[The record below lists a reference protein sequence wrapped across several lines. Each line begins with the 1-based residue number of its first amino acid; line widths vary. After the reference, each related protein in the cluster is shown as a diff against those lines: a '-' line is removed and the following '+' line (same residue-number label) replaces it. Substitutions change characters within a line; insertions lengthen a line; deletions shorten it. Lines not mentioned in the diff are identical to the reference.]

1 MSPRFVVMA
10 VLSSIILC
18 QIGLFA
24 VAEAEKTPD
33 FGLQRSQGVH
43 ETEQNTILDS
53 RTQLK
58 ITTKNGFNSVIDL
71 VVTVDP
77 PNRGVEATIN
87 GKTSLTI
94 DPKKE
99 NAGLSVHVS
108 DDAPDGDY
116 KVTITGTS
124 IINGKKVERVTFFTV
139 KVKPPSEFFLK
150 ANPSSITIPQGGSGF
165 TTVKATATKSFKN
178 PINLEVWFKST
189 GFSSKFSGDGQ
200 LTMEMITQSF
210 TEWFIEPKQGKPTNT
225 KLEIKVNPHVAPGTY
240 YATIEG
246 TMQNVQ
252 FGTPKHSIPLTI
264 HVTAN
269 PEFAHLQVPTLFDMD
284 FEHRQE
290 TVQMG
295 SMLLNDVTV
304 WSERP
309 DETITFTVSVSPSNK
324 GVSAD
329 INQKRIIPNNL
340 PATGVFVTVAVSD
353 SAEPGKYTVIL
364 TGVTSTLSGKEL
376 TQSTSFDVIVP
387 EKNKK
392 TVEPKTEKT
401 LIGTDAIKEIKISKD
416 DVKKLYTI
424 AKLHEATATS
434 LSSVNDQQKIILQK
448 ATAAANKAIT
458 KEQKDKLKPL
468 LKEQDSDKKDIKVI
482 QNYSKKVSNTIKK
495 LAQKQGIKQS
505 ELDKITKTA
514 KSGNQLKGD
523 PVNQLKQDA
532 INAKNNLDEAKKF
545 QEETDLAKIAVQIG
559 NILPDSEGRS
569 DFEKRMEKRFE
580 EQHARE
586 NARQD
591 REREQKLAK
600 QQEEAD
606 EKSKQHVID
615 MMQQLLELVQKQ
627 EQAQTDSILNTLPD
641 PYEQTQNKD
650 PVAKKDPSKP
660 VTTAN
665 VIPLQSKRGTYSEPT
680 NPCTSKNLTI
690 EAMWILSKSS
700 NIDSGSATVLIL
712 DLGNN
717 KPKTPTSV
725 SKNIDDGVIRYS
737 GYAEHPGH
745 YQLWLSEIDDKIVQG
760 SIIDIVI
767 PNLCTSTSPP
777 PAIAEPGGGGF
788 NVEPTN
794 TKPTL
799 TIPKQITQE
808 ATGPSGALVEYVP
821 TGIDKEDGF
830 ITPICNPPPYSI
842 FPIGATTVS
851 CTVTDSNG
859 NSVSGSFTVTIRD
872 TTPPNIPAFQPRE
885 GVKDESGIQVFYEVT
900 ATDLVDGAVQ
910 VSCNYPS
917 GYKFPIGVTV
927 LTCTAS
933 DSHGNQSSR
942 SLQITVTSTQSGQ

>member
-1 MSPRFVVMA
+1 MSPKFVVMA
-10 VLSSIILC
+10 VLTSIILC

-124 IINGKKVERVTFFTV
+124 IINGKKVERITFFTV

-252 FGTPKHSIPLTI
+252 FGAPKHSIPLTI

-295 SMLLNDVTV
+295 SMLLNDITV

-309 DETITFTVSVSPSNK
+309 DETITFTVSVSPPNK

-329 INQKRIIPNNL
+329 INQKRIIPNKL
-340 PATGVFVTVAVSD
+340 PATGVFVMVAVSD

-376 TQSTSFDVIVP
+376 TQSASFDVIVP

-392 TVEPKTEKT
+392 TVEPKNSEQ
-401 LIGTDAIKEIKISKD
+401 
-416 DVKKLYTI
+416 
-424 AKLHEATATS
+424 S
-434 LSSVNDQQKIILQK
+434 L
-448 ATAAANKAIT
+448 
-458 KEQKDKLKPL
+458 
-468 LKEQDSDKKDIKVI
+468 I
-482 QNYSKKVSNTIKK
+482 QNDPSKSSTIKK
-495 LAQKQGIKQS
+495 AEFAQIRAELGKLYQISKHGEKLASLIKNANDDESKALKKMSGDIKSVYSKTKNTDAKKLDEKIQKQIKDAEVDKKQIS
-505 ELDKITKTA
+505 AIDSASKKITKQIISIAKDNDIKKTELDKI
-514 KSGNQLKGD
+514 
-523 PVNQLKQDA
+523 
-532 INAKNNLDEAKKF
+532 IKNDKK
-545 QEETDLAKIAVQIG
+545 
-559 NILPDSEGRS
+559 N
-569 DFEKRMEKRFE
+569 
-580 EQHARE
+580 
-586 NARQD
+586 
-591 REREQKLAK
+591 
-600 QQEEAD
+600 
-606 EKSKQHVID
+606 
-615 MMQQLLELVQKQ
+615 
-627 EQAQTDSILNTLPD
+627 TDSNKPQSLNKIKEHYVAAYNEIFDDDEMYRTVSPTASAIADYWDNVMTTLPSD
-641 PYEQTQNKD
+641 PEQISEDTIR
-650 PVAKKDPSKP
+650 AIDPS
-660 VTTAN
+660 
-665 VIPLQSKRGTYSEPT
+665 G
-680 NPCTSKNLTI
+680 
-690 EAMWILSKSS
+690 LSSIKKES
-700 NIDSGSATVLIL
+700 IL
-712 DLGNN
+712 DDLDPTIRGPDVNESKEKPN
-717 KPKTPTSV
+717 TEENDPNAPPESILDDVDTDYAPDARAPKEKPKTTPSGIDHRRIALDDMLIIEQSLAQELQDYLRDKMLQIDLERQLKDLKQKITITDTKKPIIQKDPTKLPETKTDTKPKSTQPE
-725 SKNIDDGVIRYS
+725 KTEKPVI
-737 GYAEHPGH
+737 
-745 YQLWLSEIDDKIVQG
+745 QKD
-760 SIIDIVI
+760 
-767 PNLCTSTSPP
+767 
-777 PAIAEPGGGGF
+777 
-788 NVEPTN
+788 PTITKPSN

-799 TIPKQITQE
+799 SIPKQVTYE
-808 ATGPSGALVEYVP
+808 ATGPSGANVVFS
-821 TGIDKEDGF
+821 TSSQDKEDGSL
-830 ITPICNPPPYSI
+830 IPVCTPTSGST
-842 FPIGATTVS
+842 FPIGTTSVS
-851 CTVTDSNG
+851 CTVTDSNN
-859 NSVSGSFTVTIRD
+859 NSVSGSFTITVRD
-872 TTPPNIPAFQPRE
+872 TTPPAFAPFQPTE
-885 GVKDESGIQVFYEVT
+885 GVRDDSGVQVFFDVT
-900 ATDLVDGAVQ
+900 ANDLVDGNVP
-910 VSCNYPS
+910 VSCNYQS
-917 GYKFPIGVTV
+917 GYKFPPGVTE
-927 LTCTAS
+927 LKCTAS
-933 DSHGNQSSR
+933 DSRGNQSTKTV
-942 SLQITVTSTQSGQ
+942 QITVTVTESGQ

>member
-1 MSPRFVVMA
+1 MA

-77 PNRGVEATIN
+77 PNLGVEATIN
-87 GKTSLTI
+87 GKTSLSI

-124 IINGKKVERVTFFTV
+124 IINGKKVERITFFTV
-139 KVKPPSEFFLK
+139 KVKPPSEFSLK

-165 TTVKATATKSFKN
+165 TTVKAIATKSFKN

-252 FGTPKHSIPLTI
+252 FGAPKHSIPLTI

-295 SMLLNDVTV
+295 SMLLNDITV

-309 DETITFTVSVSPSNK
+309 DETITFTVSVSPPNK
-324 GVSAD
+324 GVAAD
-329 INQKRIIPNNL
+329 INQKRIIPNKL
-340 PATGVFVTVAVSD
+340 PAMGVFVTVAVSD

-392 TVEPKTEKT
+392 TVESKTEKT
-401 LIGTDAIKEIKISKD
+401 LINTDAINEIKISKD
-416 DVKKLYTI
+416 DIKKLYRI

-448 ATAAANKAIT
+448 ATASANKAIT

-468 LKEQDSDKKDIKVI
+468 LKEQDSDKKDINAI
-482 QNYSKKVSNTIKK
+482 QDYAKKVSNTIKK
-495 LAQKQGIKQS
+495 LAQKEGLKSS
-505 ELDKITKTA
+505 ELDKITKTV
-514 KSGNQLKGD
+514 KSGKPLKDG
-523 PVNQLKQDA
+523 PANQLKQDA
-532 INAKNNLDEAKKF
+532 TNAKNNLDEAKKF
-545 QEETDLAKIAVQIG
+545 QEEIDLAKIAIQIG
-559 NILPDSEGRS
+559 EILPDSEGRS
-569 DFEKRMEKRFE
+569 NFEQRMEKRFE
-580 EQHARE
+580 EQYARE
-586 NARQD
+586 RAQEN

-600 QQEEAD
+600 QQEDAD
-606 EKSKQHVID
+606 EKSKQHVLD
-615 MMQQLLELVQKQ
+615 MMQQLLELVQKD
-627 EQAQTDSILNTLPD
+627 EQAQTGSILDTIPDATLQD
-641 PYEQTQNKD
+641 LFGVSK
-650 PVAKKDPSKP
+650 PVVKTDPSKP
-660 VTTAN
+660 VTNPNTSQK
-665 VIPLQSKRGTYSEPT
+665 IKLQSKNISSAPPSNPCVDVRSTVLATWIIDRASGVNAGKARITIADAKEEIENEFYIPEFHEVSAQDGVVQLSAKVRPGTYSV
-680 NPCTSKNLTI
+680 SL
-690 EAMWILSKSS
+690 
-700 NIDSGSATVLIL
+700 
-712 DLGNN
+712 NN
-717 KPKTPTSV
+717 V
-725 SKNIDDGVIRYS
+725 DG
-737 GYAEHPGH
+737 
-745 YQLWLSEIDDKIVQG
+745 KIVENSRL
-760 SIIDIVI
+760 SITI
-767 PNLCTSTSPP
+767 PNLCTTTPPSAVLVEPGTGTNPP
-777 PAIAEPGGGGF
+777 PK
-788 NVEPTN
+788 TN

-808 ATGPSGALVEYVP
+808 ATSSAGATVNYPTSGQ
-821 TGIDKEDGF
+821 DKEDGA
-830 ITPICNPPPYSI
+830 ITPSCSHPSGYV

-851 CTVTDSNG
+851 CTVDDSDG
-859 NSVSGSFTVTIRD
+859 NSVSGTFTVTIRD
-872 TTPPNIPAFQPRE
+872 TTPPNIAAFKPTE
-885 GVKDESGIQVFYEVT
+885 GTRDDTGVVVFYEIT
-900 ATDLVDGAVQ
+900 ATDAVDGNVP
-910 VSCNYPS
+910 VNCNYPS
-917 GYKFPIGVTV
+917 GHKFPPGTTNLV
-927 LTCTAS
+927 CTSS
-933 DSHGNQSSR
+933 DSRGNQSSR
-942 SLQITVTSTQSGQ
+942 TLQITVTITESGQ